1 MDAEKITKL
10 AQLAK
15 ISISEN
21 MMNEVTDNINSILS
35 LVDQLQAA
43 DTEGIEPMAHP
54 MDASQRLRIDD
65 VTEKNQRDTLQAS
78 APAVENGLFLVPRVI
93 D

>member
-78 APAVENGLFLVPRVI
+78 APAVESGLFLVPRVI